1 MALHAAGALHARTQ
15 FCRRHADRQ
24 GHSGRTGDRPRR
36 TRMHSDCACCRAS
49 AHTTCS
55 NTQLRARR
63 LRVRACAAAGTRT
76 RMLQAACGP
85 ARPCVA
91 PRHGRA
97 GRRADARRPPQ
108 KQRTRWQLVPPR
120 SARAR
125 RRRRRARPPR
135 REAAACPLP
144 VVAPMVRNLAEIVP
158 KGPRAPGPATAKFVR
173 PSPGR
178 GPESTT
184 VPKRVSGDGQK
195 CLKKC
200 RGRPPGQLDLGPP
213 RRGKGVKRSK
223 KAVFGTTPKRKRSK
237 KE

>member
-1 MALHAAGALHARTQ
+1 VRERTRDGLPAPRAHTGSAARGQDRED
-15 FCRRHADRQ
+15 RRRDVCVPRQRPCPGADR
-24 GHSGRTGDRPRR
+24 
-36 TRMHSDCACCRAS
+36 
-49 AHTTCS
+49 AHA
-55 NTQLRARR
+55 LAPE
-63 LRVRACAAAGTRT
+63 AAGTRT
-76 RMLQAACGP
+76 CMLQAACGP

-135 REAAACPLP
+135 REAAASPLP

-184 VPKRVSGDGQK
+184 VPNVF
-195 CLKKC
+195 
-200 RGRPPGQLDLGPP
+200 PGI
-213 RRGKGVKRSK
+213 
-223 KAVFGTTPKRKRSK
+223 ARKSMLFIL
-237 KE
+237 